1 MSTFGETL
9 KSWRHHR
16 HLSQLDLAGVAEVSA
31 RHISFLE
38 SGRARPSRGMILRLA
53 QRMNLPHRARN
64 DMLLS
69 AGYAPAAAP
78 LRAEDALAPVRDA
91 IRWTMERHMPY
102 PAYAI
107 DRHWQIIEMNP
118 AAAHLLGAVGIG
130 LGDGLVTHLIENAA
144 LRDALDNLDEVLRH
158 SLARLRTEAAHFGA
172 DPRFDAWIARIA
184 EEVTPSD
191 DPLPPIVPSIYRLGD
206 MRLSLFATI
215 GQFGTAEDVALSEVK
230 LELMYPSDEATARQL
245 HALFGTAAEG

>member
-1 MSTFGETL
+1 MTQFGETL
-9 KSWRHHR
+9 KSWRHQR

-64 DMLLS
+64 DMLLA

-78 LRAEDALAPVRDA
+78 TRAEDALAPVREA

-107 DRHWQIIEMNP
+107 DRHWTIIEMNP
-118 AAAHLLGAVGIG
+118 AAARLLGAVGIG
-130 LGDGLVTHLIENAA
+130 AGEKLVQHLIGNDA
-144 LRDALDNLDEVLRH
+144 LRGALDNLDEVLH
-158 SLARLRTEAAHFGA
+158 HTLARLRTEATHFGA
-172 DPRFDAWIARIA
+172 DPLFDDWIADLSA
-184 EEVTPSD
+184 EVTPSD
-191 DPLPPIVPSIYRLGD
+191 QPLPAIVPSIYRLGEV
-206 MRLSLFATI
+206 RLSLFATI
-215 GQFGTAEDVALSEVK
+215 GQFGTAEDVALSELK
-230 LELMYPSDEATARQL
+230 LELMYPTDEETAQHLRD
-245 HALFGTAAEG
+245 LFGD